1 MANFRF
7 RLATLLRLRDR
18 VRDERRRLLAEA
30 QVAEDALAERLAQ
43 VAEDLDDLKHQ
54 HRLATAEGHVNIDR
68 VLSAQ
73 RYELVL
79 QLEENLIQQQSATL
93 EAEITK
99 RRQTLIEADRDV
111 KVLEKLRERQHQ
123 RFREEEYRRETKEF
137 DDVAGR
143 QYWREV
149 NV

>member
-1 MANFRF
+1 MAGFRF

-18 VRDERRRLLAEA
+18 ARGERRRLLAEA
-30 QVAEDALAERLAQ
+30 HSAEEALMLRSAQ
-43 VAEDLDDLKHQ
+43 LVDDLNELKQ
-54 HRLATAEGHVNIDR
+54 GHVHAAGPGRIDIDG

-79 QLEENLIQQQSATL
+79 RLEEKTVQQQSAAL
-93 EAEITK
+93 DAEITK
-99 RRQTLIEADRDV
+99 RQTALVEADRDV
-111 KVLEKLRERQHQ
+111 KVLEKLRERQQ
-123 RFREEEYRRETKEF
+123 ERFREEENRRETKEM

-149 NV
+149 DG